1 MLKPRGFVPWG
12 LPGPTRDA
20 AALAAS
26 TRNLNSPD
34 SVREWP
40 GGGLRLGVAG
50 GGRVGVGWGPQITR
64 IPFLC
69 SPPDGLG
76 HRNGPLV
83 SNLIPNILFVYVC
96 HTFLNQLSADTA
108 CENGYANNCHL
119 CCNQRGAIRGRC
131 RTPCFATSSV
141 PSLPGS
147 TVSVGILLLPP
158 AGFPICRTDLRGTCN
173 DLSQYRRVRSFAVHE
188 A

>member
-1 MLKPRGFVPWG
+1 MG
-12 LPGPTRDA
+12 PGPAPA
-20 AALAAS
+20 AGKGYCS
-26 TRNLNSPD
+26 D
-34 SVREWP
+34 
-40 GGGLRLGVAG
+40 GGGGS
-50 GGRVGVGWGPQITR
+50 GWGPQIAR
-64 IPFLC
+64 VLPIALP
-69 SPPDGLG
+69 GLG

-83 SNLIPNILFVYVC
+83 SKQYPTSYLFMYAI
-96 HTFLNQLSADTA
+96 TFLNQLSADTA
-108 CENGYANNCHL
+108 CENGYANNRHL

-158 AGFPICRTDLRGTCN
+158 AGLPICRTDLRGTCN